1 MNTISTFLEHFD
13 LTQLISLLIQAIAAL
28 LCISFHEM
36 GHGFAA
42 WCLGDETAK
51 RQGRVSMNPL
61 HHIDPLGLILLVTAG
76 FGWAKPVPVDMR
88 HFRHP
93 KSGMAITALAGPLSN
108 FLMGWAALGGASLL
122 YHFALKQ
129 IITVQLYAHLFALL
143 IQIAVLSVGLGMFNL
158 IPFPPLDGSKILFS
172 LLPDR
177 IYYFI
182 LRLRALPDGRP
193 LRAGLLWPAGHAA
206 GCAAELGVEGAVSA
220 DPVPGGLLR
229 AVNGTGRTCLPP
241 GRGGTEPVGTGEL

>member
-61 HHIDPLGLILLVTAG
+61 HHIDPLGLILLITAG

-93 KSGMAITALAGPLSN
+93 KSGMAITALAGPVSN
-108 FLMGWAALGGASLL
+108 FLMGWAALGGASLV

-129 IITVQLYAHLFALL
+129 FVTVQLYAHLFALL

-182 LRLRALPDGRP
+182 LRYERYLMAALFV
-193 LRAGLLWPAGHAA
+193 LVLFGLLDTPLAVLRDWGLRSLCQLTRFPA
-206 GCAAELGVEGAVSA
+206 
-220 DPVPGGLLR
+220 DFFGL
-229 AVNGTGRTCLPP
+229 
-241 GRGGTEPVGTGEL
+241 

>member
-1 MNTISTFLEHFD
+1 M
-13 LTQLISLLIQAIAAL
+13 AL
-28 LCISFHEM
+28 
-36 GHGFAA
+36 
-42 WCLGDETAK
+42 
-51 RQGRVSMNPL
+51 
-61 HHIDPLGLILLVTAG
+61 
-76 FGWAKPVPVDMR
+76 
-88 HFRHP
+88 
-93 KSGMAITALAGPLSN
+93 TALAGPLSN

-182 LRLRALPDGRP
+182 LRYERYLMAALFA
-193 LRAGLLWPAGHAA
+193 LVFFGLLDTPLDVLRNWGLQGLCQLTRFPA
-206 GCAAELGVEGAVSA
+206 
-220 DPVPGGLLR
+220 DFFGL
-229 AVNGTGRTCLPP
+229 
-241 GRGGTEPVGTGEL
+241 

>member
-1 MNTISTFLEHFD
+1 MLAVAH
-13 LTQLISLLIQAIAAL
+13 
-28 LCISFHEM
+28 
-36 GHGFAA
+36 
-42 WCLGDETAK
+42 
-51 RQGRVSMNPL
+51 V
-61 HHIDPLGLILLVTAG
+61 
-76 FGWAKPVPVDMR
+76 GWAKPVPVDMR

-129 IITVQLYAHLFALL
+129 IVTVQLYAHLFALL

-182 LRLRALPDGRP
+182 LRYERYLMAALFV
-193 LRAGLLWPAGHAA
+193 LVFFGLLDTPLAVLRDWGLRSLCQLTRFPA
-206 GCAAELGVEGAVSA
+206 
-220 DPVPGGLLR
+220 DFFGL
-229 AVNGTGRTCLPP
+229 
-241 GRGGTEPVGTGEL
+241 

>member
-93 KSGMAITALAGPLSN
+93 KSGMALTALAGPLSN

-129 IITVQLYAHLFALL
+129 IITVQLYSHLFALL

-182 LRLRALPDGRP
+182 LRYERYLMAALFA
-193 LRAGLLWPAGHAA
+193 LVFFGLLDTPLDVLRNWGLKGLCQLTRFPA
-206 GCAAELGVEGAVSA
+206 
-220 DPVPGGLLR
+220 DFFGL
-229 AVNGTGRTCLPP
+229 
-241 GRGGTEPVGTGEL
+241 

>member
-93 KSGMAITALAGPLSN
+93 KSGMALTALAGPLSN

-129 IITVQLYAHLFALL
+129 IITVQFYAHLFALL
-143 IQIAVLSVGLGMFNL
+143 IQVAVLSVGLGMFNL

-182 LRLRALPDGRP
+182 LRYERYLMAALFA
-193 LRAGLLWPAGHAA
+193 LVFFGLLDTPLDVLRNWGLKGLCQLTRFPA
-206 GCAAELGVEGAVSA
+206 
-220 DPVPGGLLR
+220 DFFGL
-229 AVNGTGRTCLPP
+229 
-241 GRGGTEPVGTGEL
+241 

>member
-1 MNTISTFLEHFD
+1 MNSIATFFAHFD
-13 LTQLISLLIQAIAAL
+13 LTQLITLAIQAVAAL

-42 WCLGDETAK
+42 WLLGDETA
-51 RQGRVSMNPL
+51 RREGRVSMNPL

-93 KSGMAITALAGPLSN
+93 KTGMAITALAGPFSN
-108 FLMGWAALGGASLL
+108 FLMGAVALGGASLL
-122 YHFALKQ
+122 YHFAMKQ
-129 IITVQLYAHLFALL
+129 LITTQLYYLFALL
-143 IQIAVLSVGLGMFNL
+143 VQIAMLSVGLGMFNL

-177 IYYFI
+177 IYYGI
-182 LRLRALPDGRP
+182 LRYERYLMAVLFVLVFFNLLDTP
-193 LRAGLLWPAGHAA
+193 LNVMLQAGMR
-206 GCAAELGVEGAVSA
+206 
-220 DPVPGGLLR
+220 GLCHLTHFPLEYF
-229 AVNGTGRTCLPP
+229 GL
-241 GRGGTEPVGTGEL
+241 

>member
-51 RQGRVSMNPL
+51 RQG
-61 HHIDPLGLILLVTAG
+61 LILLITAG

-122 YHFALKQ
+122 YHSALKQ
-129 IITVQLYAHLFALL
+129 IVTVQLYAHLFALL

-182 LRLRALPDGRP
+182 LRYERYLMAALFV
-193 LRAGLLWPAGHAA
+193 LVFFGLLDTPLAVLRDWGLRSLCQLTRFPA
-206 GCAAELGVEGAVSA
+206 
-220 DPVPGGLLR
+220 DFFGL
-229 AVNGTGRTCLPP
+229 
-241 GRGGTEPVGTGEL
+241 

>member
-93 KSGMAITALAGPLSN
+93 KSGMALTALAGPLSN
-108 FLMGWAALGGASLL
+108 FLMGWVALGGASLL

-177 IYYFI
+177 AYNTM
-182 LRLRALPDGRP
+182 LRYERYGML
-193 LRAGLLWPAGHAA
+193 LLWAVVL
-206 GCAAELGVEGAVSA
+206 LGVGDRWMSA
-220 DPVPGGLLR
+220 AIQWTYELFCRV
-229 AVNGTGRTCLPP
+229 
-241 GRGGTEPVGTGEL
+241 VGF